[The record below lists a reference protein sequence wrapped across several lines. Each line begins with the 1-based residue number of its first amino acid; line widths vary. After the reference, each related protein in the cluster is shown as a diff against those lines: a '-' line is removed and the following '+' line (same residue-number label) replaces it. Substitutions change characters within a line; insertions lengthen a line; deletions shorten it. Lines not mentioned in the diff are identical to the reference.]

1 MLLGR
6 YLLRRLLLIGP
17 ALLGVLFITFFLT
30 RIVPGNPVDRMV
42 GFFVSDERR
51 AEIMREYGFDQP
63 YTAQFVRYLGGL
75 VRGDLGV
82 SFLTSRPVVQDLRQ
96 RFPAT
101 LELTLYAMTFAVI
114 AAVPLGI
121 ASAVWKDS
129 WLDHLGRVISVL
141 GVSMPVF
148 WFGLV
153 LVYLFFFK
161 LGIAPPP
168 IGRLELGVPAPPT
181 VTGLITLD
189 ALLAGNAAALWS
201 ALRLLILPAFVLGF
215 AAMAPLARMARSG
228 MVEALDAPYVRA
240 ARALG
245 LPARVVVLRHA
256 LKNSLLPVV
265 TMIAVVFGYQLGG
278 VVLIEAIFAWPGL
291 GQYAFNAAA
300 NADYPA
306 IQGFILYATTIYI
319 LVFLAVDLLYA
330 LLDPRVRHG

>member
-1 MLLGR
+1 MQFGW
-6 YLLRRLLLIGP
+6 YLLRRLLLITP
-17 ALLGVLFITFFLT
+17 ALLGVLFITFALT
-30 RIVPGNPVDRMV
+30 RIIPGNPVDRIV

-63 YTAQFVRYLGGL
+63 YYVQFVRYLGGL
-75 VRGDLGV
+75 TRGDLGT
-82 SFLTSRPVVQDLRQ
+82 SFLTSRPVLSDLRQ

-101 LELTLYAMTFAVI
+101 LELTVCAMTFAVVV
-114 AAVPLGI
+114 AVPLGI

-129 WLDHLGRVISVL
+129 WVDHLGRIVSVI

-153 LVYLFFFK
+153 LLYVFFFK

-168 IGRLELGVPAPPT
+168 IGRLEPSVVAPPT
-181 VTGLITLD
+181 LTGLVTVD
-189 ALLAGNAAALWS
+189 ALLTGNLSAFWG
-201 ALRLLILPAFVLGF
+201 ALRTLVLPAFVLGF

-228 MVEALDAPYVRA
+228 MVEALDSPYVRA

-245 LPARVVVLRHA
+245 LPARTVILRHA

-278 VVLIEAIFAWPGL
+278 IVLIESIFAWPGL

-306 IQGFILYATTIYI
+306 IQGFILYATTMYTMLF
-319 LVFLAVDLLYA
+319 LVVDLLYA
-330 LLDPRVRHG
+330 VLDPRVKYQ

>member
-6 YLLRRLLLIGP
+6 YLLRRLLLAGP
-17 ALLGVLFITFFLT
+17 TLLGVLFITFALT
-30 RIVPGNPVDRMV
+30 RIIPGNPIDRMV

-51 AEIMREYGFDQP
+51 AEIMREHGLDQP
-63 YTAQFVRYLGGL
+63 YHIQFVRYLGGL
-75 VRGDLGV
+75 VRGDLGT
-82 SFLTSRPVVQDLRQ
+82 SFLTSRPVVDDLRQ

-101 LELTLYAMTFAVI
+101 LELTVCAMTIAVL
-114 AAVPLGI
+114 AAVPLGV

-129 WLDHLGRVISVL
+129 WVDHLGRVLSVI
-141 GVSMPVF
+141 GVSVPVF

-168 IGRLELGVPAPPT
+168 IGRLEPSVVAPPV
-181 VTGLITLD
+181 VTGLITID
-189 ALLAGNAAALWS
+189 ALMARNLPALWS
-201 ALRLLILPAFVLGF
+201 GLRVLTLPAFVLGF

-228 MVEALDAPYVRA
+228 MVEALDSPYVRA

-245 LPARVVVLRHA
+245 LPARTVVMRHA
-256 LKNSLLPVV
+256 LKNALLPVV

-278 VVLIEAIFAWPGL
+278 VVLIESIFSWPGL

-300 NADYPA
+300 NADFPA

-319 LVFLAVDLLYA
+319 LLFLVVDLLYSV
-330 LLDPRVRHG
+330 LDRRVRYQ

>member
-1 MLLGR
+1 
-6 YLLRRLLLIGP
+6 
-17 ALLGVLFITFFLT
+17 
-30 RIVPGNPVDRMV
+30 MV

-51 AEIMREYGFDQP
+51 AEIMREHGLDRP
-63 YTAQFVRYLGGL
+63 YYVQFVRYLGGL
-75 VRGDLGV
+75 VRGDLGT
-82 SFLTSRPVVQDLRQ
+82 SFLTSRPVIDDLRQ

-101 LELTLYAMTFAVI
+101 LELTACAMMLAVLM
-114 AAVPLGI
+114 AVPLGI

-129 WLDHLGRVISVL
+129 WVDHLGRVLSVI

-161 LGIAPPP
+161 LGVAPPP
-168 IGRLELGVPAPPT
+168 IGRLEPSVVTPP
-181 VTGLITLD
+181 VITGLIIVD
-189 ALLAGNAAALWS
+189 ALVARNLPALWS
-201 ALRLLILPAFVLGF
+201 GLRVLTLPAFVLGF

-228 MVEALDAPYVRA
+228 MVEALDSPYVRA

-245 LPARVVVLRHA
+245 LTARTVVVRHA
-256 LKNSLLPVV
+256 LKNALLPVV

-278 VVLIEAIFAWPGL
+278 VVLIESIFSWPGL

-300 NADYPA
+300 NADFPA

-319 LVFLAVDLLYA
+319 LLFLAVDVLYGV
-330 LLDPRVRHG
+330 LDPRVRYQ